1 MKAITISQPYAS
13 LIASG
18 EKWVENRTWATS
30 YRGPLAIHAGKGTQ
44 YLTRRQLADFTVGAI
59 VATCDL
65 VACVELDS
73 IREDTTTECNQ
84 LEVVGISREQ
94 LLAHE
99 HAEGPWCW
107 VLSEMRIVS
116 EPVRITGKQGLWD
129 VPAELLRTA
138 VDSLA
143 F

>member
-1 MKAITISQPYAS
+1 MKAITISQPFAD
-13 LIASG
+13 LIATG
-18 EKWVENRTWATS
+18 QKWVENRTWPTP
-30 YRGPLAIHAGKGTQ
+30 YRGPLAIHAGSGKQ
-44 YLTRRQLADFTVGAI
+44 YLTTAELAGYVTGAI

-73 IREDTTTECNQ
+73 IRANTRADCHQ
-84 LEVVGISREQ
+84 LEVSGISREQ

-107 VLSEMRIVS
+107 VLSEVRPVA
-116 EPVRITGKQGLWD
+116 EPVPIKGQQKLWD
-129 VPAELLRTA
+129 VPDDVLRDA
-138 VDSLA
+138 VEQLG